1 MPLVPIDV
9 PPGVVRRAT
18 PLQSAGRYW
27 DSNLIRWRSGKLLPV
42 GGWSRITSS
51 PLDTTPYAIFSWKT
65 NGSAPLT
72 LIGGDTKL
80 FSLEGSIYTDIT
92 PDGFV
97 TPAASQFGG
106 YGAYEYGAL
115 LYGDDTD
122 PTYPRPPSAQFLLP
136 FSWTMDT
143 WGSDVLLVA
152 SSDGRL
158 LHFEE
163 GETKAHQVG
172 VSDITTA
179 VRSSNV
185 ITITTPEHHGFA
197 NGDSVVIAGV
207 SVGSMNG
214 TFTITSVPTDTTF
227 TYANPGTDTTGTGGT
242 VSTLIP
248 CPTNNRGVFVTP
260 ERYAVL
266 FGAGGNTRRVAWSNQ
281 EDYTNWDFANVTTT
295 AGFLDLDT
303 SDSIIMAAGVREG
316 TLIWTNNEAWIMRY
330 IGLPFVYSIERIGQG
345 CGLMA
350 PQSFATF
357 AGRCVWMGKE
367 GFWIYDGGVV
377 KPLPCDVGSYV
388 FDSVDPNSG
397 ALYSHGSDSGV
408 FPEAW
413 FWYPELGEDTP
424 NRYVIYNYA
433 EGWWSIGEMERTAS
447 SPSGVYTYPILGSS
461 DGNLYFQEDGWTAA
475 GVPITTD
482 RYAETASINVLNG
495 NRIANITQ
503 AITDSGYS
511 YDNTQLTLF
520 STFAPQGAET
530 SFGPYI
536 SRADGYT
543 DMRASGRDFRVK
555 VESTKDEEWSIG
567 AIRLEVKPGG
577 QR

>member
-27 DSNLIRWRSGKLLPV
+27 DTNLIRWRSGKLLPV
-42 GGWSRITSS
+42 GGWDRITSP
-51 PLDTTPYAIFSWKT
+51 PLDTTPYTIFSWKSDDST
-65 NGSAPLT
+65 ALT

-80 FSLEGSIYTDIT
+80 FSLEGSTYTDVT

-97 TPAASQFGG
+97 TSAESQFGAYGG
-106 YGAYEYGAL
+106 YDYGAL

-122 PTYPRPPSAQFLLP
+122 PTDPRPPSAQYLLP

-143 WGSDVLLVA
+143 WGGDVLLVA

-163 GETKAHQVG
+163 GETTAHQVG
-172 VSDITTA
+172 ITDIVTAIRASNIITVTT
-179 VRSSNV
+179 
-185 ITITTPEHHGFA
+185 TDHHGFA
-197 NGDSVVIAGV
+197 SGDSIVIADV

-214 TFTITSVPTDTTF
+214 TYVITSVPTLTTF
-227 TYANPGTDTTGTGGT
+227 TYANSGSNATGTGGT
-242 VSTLIP
+242 ASTLIP
-248 CPTNNRGVFVTP
+248 CPVGNRGVFVTP

-281 EDYTNWDFANVTTT
+281 EDYTNWDFASVTTT

-303 SDSIIMAAGVREG
+303 TDSIIMAAGVREG

-330 IGLPFVYSIERIGQG
+330 IGLPFVYSIEKIGNG

-350 PQSFATF
+350 PNSFATT
-357 AGRCVWMGKE
+357 AGRCIWMGRE

-388 FDSVDPNSG
+388 FEEIDRNSG
-397 ALYSHGSDSGV
+397 SLYTHGSDSGI

-413 FWYPELGEDTP
+413 FWYPSQGSDVP
-424 NRYVIYNYA
+424 DRYVIFNYA

-447 SPSGVYTYPILGSS
+447 SPAGVYQYPILGSS
-461 DGNLYFQEDGWTAA
+461 DGNLYFHEDGWTNA

-495 NRIANITQ
+495 NSIANVIQ

-520 STFAPQGAET
+520 STFAPQGDET
-530 SFGPYI
+530 AFGPYV
-536 SRADGYT
+536 SRSDGYT

-555 VESTKDEEWSIG
+555 IESTKDQEWSIG
-567 AIRLEVKPGG
+567 SVRLEIRPGG
-577 QR
+577 KR